1 MARLLNILIISSE
14 VINVGEDAER
24 RGSVL
29 LVGERDDARLTF
41 LFDPA
46 LGRRFALEFSDDS
59 RLRVHQ
65 RLLHTSARHLSP
77 ILLHFLLGKGYH
89 LPWLDKAL
97 ALLNL
102 DSFMSHNF
110 L

>member
-46 LGRRFALEFSDDS
+46 LEGDLRLNSAMIPVSEFIS
-59 RLRVHQ
+59 
-65 RLLHTSARHLSP
+65 
-77 ILLHFLLGKGYH
+77 
-89 LPWLDKAL
+89 
-97 ALLNL
+97 
-102 DSFMSHNF
+102 DSFMLPPGTFPHLPAFSAR
-110 L
+110 

>member
-41 LFDPA
+41 LFDGSV
-46 LGRRFALEFSDDS
+46 LL
-59 RLRVHQ
+59 LRSV
-65 RLLHTSARHLSP
+65 T
-77 ILLHFLLGKGYH
+77 YC
-89 LPWLDKAL
+89 
-97 ALLNL
+97 
-102 DSFMSHNF
+102 
-110 L
+110 

>member
-46 LGRRFALEFSDDS
+46 LGRRFALELSDDS
-59 RLRVHQ
+59 RLRVY
-65 RLLHTSARHLSP
+65 LLALPYRFP
-77 ILLHFLLGKGYH
+77 PKINILLQSYAFLLKEARIFGKMFE
-89 LPWLDKAL
+89 L
-97 ALLNL
+97 
-102 DSFMSHNF
+102 
-110 L
+110 